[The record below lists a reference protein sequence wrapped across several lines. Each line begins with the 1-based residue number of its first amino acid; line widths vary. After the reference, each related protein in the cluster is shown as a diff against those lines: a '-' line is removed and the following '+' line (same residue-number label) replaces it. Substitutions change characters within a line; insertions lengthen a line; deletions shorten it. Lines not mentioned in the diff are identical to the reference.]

1 MSPMK
6 NLMLG
11 IEKQLVGPLFKRI
24 SIFEKKLNCDSKF
37 LTLDFLCYFY
47 VGFCTLSERFFKN
60 SLESVNFD
68 SMTF

>member
-6 NLMLG
+6 NLILG

-24 SIFEKKLNCDSKF
+24 LIFEKKFNCDSKF
-37 LTLDFLCYFY
+37 LTLNFLRYFCT
-47 VGFCTLSERFFKN
+47 GFCKLSERFFKN
-60 SLESVNFD
+60 SFKSVSFD

>member
-6 NLMLG
+6 NLILG

-47 VGFCTLSERFFKN
+47 VGFCTLSERFF
-60 SLESVNFD
+60 
-68 SMTF
+68 

>member
-6 NLMLG
+6 NLILG

-47 VGFCTLSERFFKN
+47 IGSNIKLERFLKIRSKSF
-60 SLESVNFD
+60 SFGRMNF
-68 SMTF
+68 